1 MQMLD
6 FPTLMTYII
15 VVLGL
20 FLIPGPAVLL
30 TITRTV
36 QNGRRGGI
44 MAGLGI
50 ATGDFLHTL
59 FATVG
64 LSAILMTSALAFN
77 VVKFAGAAYL
87 LYLGIRAILSKPSE
101 PQMPQVESAGSLKS
115 YVSATV
121 AELLNPKTALFFLAF
136 LPQFIHHERGEAV
149 GQFLVLG
156 LIFVILSILYTTT
169 IVLSVSTLGRV
180 VKRTPWIR
188 RLSQWSGKFVGAIYI
203 GLGLKVAFQR
213 Q

>member
-1 MQMLD
+1 
-6 FPTLMTYII
+6 
-15 VVLGL
+15 
-20 FLIPGPAVLL
+20 
-30 TITRTV
+30 
-36 QNGRRGGI
+36 

-101 PQMPQVESAGSLKS
+101 PQMPRVESAGSLKS

>member
-1 MQMLD
+1 MLD